1 MYRSVQIW
9 FQNTR
14 NRKKRLANFLNNCD
28 PIAVDYSNEFSQ
40 TTTTTDEYS
49 NYSQEAVRTPR
60 NVIKSQNYNEPTT
73 PAPKTTDDPNNK
85 DNPPFVNQPTAS
97 VPDLPSG
104 TTTTTRSAEEKQDK
118 VDPQQQQKIR
128 PTIIKT
134 MVESKLISKENNL
147 QRVTDDEEENTPEK
161 KD

>member
-28 PIAVDYSNEFSQ
+28 PIAVDYSNEYSQ
-40 TTTTTDEYS
+40 TTTPKDEYS
-49 NYSQEAVRTPR
+49 NYSQEALGTPT
-60 NVIKSQNYNEPTT
+60 NVIKSQNYNEPTP
-73 PAPKTTDDPNNK
+73 PAPKTADVPNK

-97 VPDLPSG
+97 VPDLPIG
-104 TTTTTRSAEEKQDK
+104 TTATRSAEEKQDK
-118 VDPQQQQKIR
+118 VDPQQQEKRR

-134 MVESKLISKENNL
+134 MVESKLISKENNM
-147 QRVTDDEEENTPEK
+147 QRVTDDEEENTSAK

>member
-104 TTTTTRSAEEKQDK
+104 TMTTRSAEEKQDK
-118 VDPQQQQKIR
+118 VDPQQQQKSR

-134 MVESKLISKENNL
+134 MVESKLISKENNM
-147 QRVTDDEEENTPEK
+147 QRVTDDEEENTSAK